1 MGKNKVDYILA
12 GSVTMLFLIGLI
24 MVFSASSIM
33 ADSRYGSLTYFFSK
47 QIVWGFVALLV
58 MIAFSK
64 INYRK
69 LKQHKIPLLLIVL
82 AIVLL
87 AGLPLFG
94 TTIKGATRWYHL
106 GFFNFQPSEFAKPAL
121 IIYFAYFLSSRQER
135 IRDFKTG
142 LMPLLVVLSLVLA
155 LILIQ
160 PDLSTTLMTVLVTGS
175 MLLLSR
181 ARLKHILA
189 MVLPVVPLAIY
200 VMSANSY
207 QTKRISDWLAA
218 WDNPFHAGYQIKQS
232 LIGLGR
238 GGWFGSGLGQSKQK
252 FFFLPDSHTDFIFSI
267 IGEEFGYIGASLIL
281 ILFLIIFFRGLRL
294 AVKAPDLFGR
304 YLAIGITLNIVLFA
318 FINAAVVS
326 MLLPAT
332 GLPMPFI
339 SYGGS
344 NLLFLGIS
352 VGILLNISRQPSISG
367 VTEPWM
373 RFRENPNPMLDR
385 VLISE

>member
-1 MGKNKVDYILA
+1 MGKNKVDYYLA
-12 GSVTMLFLIGLI
+12 GSVTVLFLIGLI

-33 ADSRYGSLTYFFSK
+33 ANSNFGSLTYFFRK
-47 QIVWGFVALLV
+47 QILWGFLALVV
-58 MIAFSK
+58 MIIFSK

-69 LKQHKIPLLLIVL
+69 LKKNKFPLILIVV
-82 AIVLL
+82 AILML
-87 AGLPLFG
+87 AGLPIFG
-94 TTIKGATRWYHL
+94 TTVKGATRWYHL
-106 GFFNFQPSEFAKPAL
+106 GFFNFQPSELAKLAL
-121 IIYFAYFLSSRQER
+121 IIYFAFFLSTRQDR

-142 LMPLLVVLSLVLA
+142 LAPLLAILLITLI

-160 PDLSTTLMTVLVTGS
+160 PDLSTTLMMVLITGA

-181 ARLKHILA
+181 ARLRHIMGML
-189 MVLPVVPLAIY
+189 LPVFPFIIY
-200 VMSANSY
+200 VMTTNNY

-218 WDNPFHAGYQIKQS
+218 WDNPLKAAYQIKQS

-238 GGWFGSGLGQSKQK
+238 GGWFGHGLGDSKQK

-267 IGEEFGYIGASLIL
+267 IGEEFGYIGTTI
-281 ILFLIIFFRGLRL
+281 ILFLFLVVFFRGLRL
-294 AVKAPDLFGR
+294 ASKAPDLFGR

-344 NLLFLGIS
+344 NLLFLGMS
-352 VGILLNISRQPSISG
+352 VGILLNISRQPS
-367 VTEPWM
+367 VTGSNEHWM
-373 RFRENPNPMLDR
+373 QFRDNPNPMLNR
-385 VLISE
+385 VLIND

>member
-1 MGKNKVDYILA
+1 MGKNKVDYLLA
-12 GSVTMLFLIGLI
+12 GSVTALFLIGLI

-33 ADSRYGSLTYFFSK
+33 ADSNFGSLTYFFRK
-47 QIVWGFVALLV
+47 QIIWGVVALMV

-69 LKQHKIPLLLIVL
+69 LKQNKFPLILIVTAVL
-82 AIVLL
+82 LL
-87 AGLPLFG
+87 AGLPFFG
-94 TTIKGATRWYHL
+94 TTIKGAARWYHL
-106 GFFNFQPSEFAKPAL
+106 GFFNFQPSEFAKLAL
-121 IIYFAYFLSSRQER
+121 IVYFAYFLSTRQER
-135 IRDFKTG
+135 IRDLKKG
-142 LMPLLVVLSLVLA
+142 LLPLLVVLSVVLF
-155 LILIQ
+155 LIVIQ
-160 PDLSTTLMTVLVTGS
+160 PDLSTTLMTMLVTGS

-181 ARLKHILA
+181 VRLRHILA
-189 MVLPVVPLAIY
+189 ITMPVVPMAIY

-207 QTKRISDWLAA
+207 QTKRIKDWMAA
-218 WDNPFHAGYQIKQS
+218 WDNPFNAAYQIKQS

-238 GGWFGSGLGQSKQK
+238 GGWFGHGLGQSKQK

-352 VGILLNISRQPSISG
+352 VGILLNISRQPSVSG
-367 VTEPWM
+367 AEQPWT
-373 RFRENPNPMLDR
+373 RFRENPNSMLDR